1 LPARA
6 APWQT
11 SAVPKLAFLL
21 HDLPVISLDQYLDLG
36 GGQGLRLAREMG
48 PDAAIEEISRSGL
61 RGRGGGGFPT
71 GVKWASTRSVP
82 GRHYVVC
89 NAAEGEPATFKD
101 RALMRANPYQC
112 VEGVAI
118 AAYCMGAP
126 DAYIGTKAKFEV
138 ERLSLELAIQEMD
151 AAGLLEGVTMIIAAG
166 PDEYLFGEEKAL
178 LEVIE
183 GHDPMPRLMPPFQ
196 HGLFAT
202 GPQMGWEAHAPEPG
216 RPASPEANPTL
227 VNNLETLAN
236 VPHILT
242 RGAEWFRRMGSA
254 ESPGTMVCTVVGDV
268 ARAGVH
274 EMEMGSPLSELL
286 EAAGGPLEGRQFK
299 AAFSGVANAVIH
311 ASDFD
316 TPLSYETMKDIGSGL
331 GAGGFAVY
339 DDSACMVAVAH
350 EYSRFLSV
358 ESCGQCPPCKT
369 GSADIT
375 AILAKID
382 AGTGT
387 EGDVETL
394 GRRLQTVTDANR
406 CYLGTEE
413 QLVVSSIL
421 QTFPDEV
428 GTHLEGWCEFPARH
442 LPIPKLDD
450 ITDGVAVYDER
461 HARKRPDWT
470 YAKT

>member
-1 LPARA
+1 MPLLP
-6 APWQT
+6 
-11 SAVPKLAFLL
+11 FLL
-21 HDLPVISLDQYLDLG
+21 PESPVTSLEQYLELG
-36 GGQGLRLAREMG
+36 GGEGVAKARRLG
-48 PDAAIEEISRSGL
+48 PEAVIDEITRSGL

-112 VEGVAI
+112 VEGLAI
-118 AAYCMGAP
+118 AALCMDAP
-126 DAYIGTKAKFEV
+126 DAYLGTKAKFEV
-138 ERLSLELAIQEMD
+138 ERLSLEAAIQEMD
-151 AAGLLEGVTMIIAAG
+151 AAGLLEGLTMVIAAG

-202 GPQMGWEAHAPEPG
+202 GPQLGWEAHAPEPG
-216 RPASPEANPTL
+216 HAPSPEANPTL

-236 VPHILT
+236 VAHILS
-242 RGAEWFRRMGSA
+242 RGADWFRRMGTA
-254 ESPGTMVCTVVGDV
+254 ESPGTIVCTVVGDV

-286 EAAGGPLEGRQFK
+286 EAAGGPPQGRQFK

-316 TPLSYETMKDIGSGL
+316 TPLSYEAMSAIGSGL
-331 GAGGFAVY
+331 GAGGFALY
-339 DDSACMVAVAH
+339 DDSACMVAVAR

-358 ESCGQCPPCKT
+358 ESCGQCPPCKQ
-369 GSADIT
+369 GSMDIT
-375 AILAKID
+375 AILAGIE
-382 AGTGT
+382 AGTGSET
-387 EGDVETL
+387 DVEAL

-413 QLVVSSIL
+413 QLVVSSVL
-421 QTFPDEV
+421 QTFPEEV
-428 GTHLEGWCEFPARH
+428 ATHLEGWCEFPPRH
-442 LPIPKLDD
+442 VPIPKLDD
-450 ITDGVAVYDER
+450 IVDGTAVYDER

-470 YAKT
+470 YAEP

>member
-1 LPARA
+1 VALLP
-6 APWQT
+6 
-11 SAVPKLAFLL
+11 FLL
-21 HDLPVISLDQYLDLG
+21 SDSPITSLDQYVDQG
-36 GGQGLRLAREMG
+36 GGQGLARARHIG
-48 PDAAIEEISRSGL
+48 PEDTIEEIARSGL

-71 GVKWASTRSVP
+71 GIKWASTRSIP

-101 RALMRANPYQC
+101 RALMRSNPYQC
-112 VEGVAI
+112 VEGLAI
-118 AAYCMGAP
+118 AALSMDAL
-126 DAYIGTKAKFEV
+126 DAYLGTKAKFEV

-151 AAGLLEGVTMIIAAG
+151 AAGLLEGVTLIIAAG

-202 GPQMGWEAHAPEPG
+202 GPQLGWESHAPEPG
-216 RPASPEANPTL
+216 RLASPEANPTL

-236 VPHILT
+236 VPHILS
-242 RGAEWFRRMGSA
+242 RGADWFRRMGT
-254 ESPGTMVCTVVGDV
+254 EDSPGTVVCTVVGDV
-268 ARAGVH
+268 VRDGVY

-286 EAAGGPLEGRQFK
+286 EVAGGPPPGRTFK

-316 TPLSYETMKDIGSGL
+316 TPLTYEAMTAIGSGL
-331 GAGGFAVY
+331 GAAGFAVY
-339 DDSACMVAVAH
+339 DDSACMVAVIR

-358 ESCGQCPPCKT
+358 ESCGQCPPCKM
-369 GSADIT
+369 GSAEIT
-375 AILAKID
+375 AILARIE

-387 EGDVETL
+387 EADVETL
-394 GRRLQTVTDANR
+394 GRRLQIVTDANR

-413 QLVVSSIL
+413 QLVVSSVL
-421 QTFPDEV
+421 QTFPEEV
-428 GTHLEGWCEFPARH
+428 GTHLEGWCEFEARH

-450 ITDGVAVYDER
+450 IVDGVAVYDER

-470 YAKT
+470 YAES

>member
-1 LPARA
+1 MPLLP
-6 APWQT
+6 
-11 SAVPKLAFLL
+11 FLL
-21 HDLPVISLDQYLDLG
+21 SDPPVTSLDQYLEQG
-36 GGQGLRLAREMG
+36 GGKGLIRAREIG
-48 PDAAIEEISRSGL
+48 PEATIDEISRSGL

-71 GVKWASTRSVP
+71 GVKWASTRSIP
-82 GRHYVVC
+82 GRHYAVC

-112 VEGVAI
+112 VEGLAI
-118 AAYCMGAP
+118 AALCMGAP
-126 DAYIGTKAKFEV
+126 DAYLGTKAKFEV
-138 ERLSLELAIQEMD
+138 ERLSLEHAIQEMD
-151 AAGLLEGVTMIIAAG
+151 AAGLLEGVTVIIAAG

-202 GPQMGWEAHAPEPG
+202 GPQLGWEAHAPEPG
-216 RPASPEANPTL
+216 RLASPESNPTL

-242 RGAEWFRRMGSA
+242 RGADWFQQTGSEGSA
-254 ESPGTMVCTVVGDV
+254 GTLVCTVVGDV
-268 ARAGVH
+268 GHAGVY

-286 EAAGGPLEGRQFK
+286 ELAGGPRPGHQFK

-316 TPLSYETMKDIGSGL
+316 TPLTYEAMKAIGSGL

-358 ESCGQCPPCKT
+358 ESCGQCPPCKM
-369 GSADIT
+369 GSAEIT
-375 AILAKID
+375 ALLAKIE
-382 AGTGT
+382 AGTGVDP
-387 EGDVETL
+387 DVETL
-394 GRRLQTVTDANR
+394 GRRLRIVTDSNR

-421 QTFPDEV
+421 QTFPEEV
-428 GTHLEGWCEFPARH
+428 ATHLEGWCEFPARA
-442 LPIPKLDD
+442 LPIPKLND
-450 ITDGVAVYDER
+450 IVDGVAVYDER
-461 HARKRPDWT
+461 HALKRPDWT
-470 YAKT
+470 YADA

>member
-1 LPARA
+1 
-6 APWQT
+6 
-11 SAVPKLAFLL
+11 VPKLSFLL
-21 HDLPVISLDQYLDLG
+21 PDSPVTSLDQYLDLG
-36 GGQGLRLAREMG
+36 GGEGLARARRIG
-48 PDAAIEEISRSGL
+48 PDATVEDISRSGL

-112 VEGVAI
+112 VEGLAI
-118 AAYCMGAP
+118 AALCMDAP

-216 RPASPEANPTL
+216 RAASSEANPTL

-236 VPHILT
+236 VAHILS
-242 RGAEWFRRMGSA
+242 RGPEWFRRMGSDQ
-254 ESPGTMVCTVVGDV
+254 SPGTIVCTVVGDV

-286 EAAGGPLEGRQFK
+286 EAAGGPLEGRHFK

-311 ASDFD
+311 AADFD
-316 TPLSYETMKDIGSGL
+316 TPLTYEAMAVIGSGL
-331 GAGGFAVY
+331 GAAGFAVY
-339 DDSACMVAVAH
+339 DDTACMVAVAR

-369 GSADIT
+369 GSAEIT
-375 AILAKID
+375 AILARIEG
-382 AGTGT
+382 GTGR
-387 EGDVETL
+387 EADVETM
-394 GRRLQTVTDANR
+394 GRRLQLVTDANR

-421 QTFPDEV
+421 QTFPDEFA
-428 GTHLEGWCEFPARH
+428 THLEGWCEFPARH

-450 ITDGVAVYDER
+450 IVDGVAVYDER
-461 HARKRPDWT
+461 HARKLPDWT
-470 YAKT
+470 YAEP